1 MIYKLLTLGPG
12 PSDSIQVRT
21 YFFKQI
27 QNNPNTL
34 FAPPK
39 VESLFHYLCII
50 SFESSDFS
58 HASYKF

>member
-34 FAPPK
+34 FAPLK
-39 VESLFHYLCII
+39 VESLFHYL
-50 SFESSDFS
+50 
-58 HASYKF
+58 